1 VVGVAEVVHFIKEVK
16 LNYLRDNYRT
26 GFGLLKGKLET
37 DAIKKLVAE
46 INQAIF
52 DFTTNEKV
60 KILRQTDDGVV
71 ETIPHS

>member
-1 VVGVAEVVHFIKEVK
+1 
-16 LNYLRDNYRT
+16 
-26 GFGLLKGKLET
+26 LKGKLET